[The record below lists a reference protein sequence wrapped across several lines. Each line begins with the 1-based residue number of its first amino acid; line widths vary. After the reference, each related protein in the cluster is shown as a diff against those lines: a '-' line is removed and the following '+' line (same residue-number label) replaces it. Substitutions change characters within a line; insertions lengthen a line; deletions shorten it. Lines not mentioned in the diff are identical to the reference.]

1 MKALIVG
8 SGNFSE
14 NALKLLDD
22 KTYIICADGG
32 YDHAISHGI
41 VPDILLGDLDSL
53 KGKTDVKTI
62 IYPKEKN
69 ETDSEIALLYA
80 ISKGYRDIVMT
91 GVTGTRLDHTLGNI
105 FLLKKAADMRAKAVI
120 ADDNNEIYYVRD
132 SIRLCGEKGEFF
144 SVVPLCQSVLV
155 SINGAKYPLDRET
168 LEFGTSRGISNEFLG
183 KECEVTVHEGSALII
198 KSKD

>member
-14 NALKLLDD
+14 NALKLIDD

-32 YDHAISHGI
+32 YDHAMEHGI

-62 IYPKEKN
+62 IYPTEKN
-69 ETDSEIALLYA
+69 ETDSELALLYA
-80 ISKGYRDIVMT
+80 ISKGYKDIVMT

-105 FLLKKAADMRAKAVI
+105 FLLKKAADMGAKAVI

-132 SIRLCGEKGEFF
+132 GIRMNGEKGEFF
-144 SVVPLCQSVLV
+144 SVVPISQNILV
-155 SINGAKYPLDRET
+155 SISGAKYPLSKERI
-168 LEFGTSRGISNEFLG
+168 EFGTSRGISNEFLG

>member
-14 NALKLLDD
+14 NALKLIDD

-32 YDHAISHGI
+32 YDHAVSHGI

-53 KGKTDVKTI
+53 KGKTGVETI
-62 IYPKEKN
+62 VYPTEKN
-69 ETDSEIALLYA
+69 ETDSELALLYA
-80 ISKGYRDIVMT
+80 INKGYKDIVMT

-105 FLLKKAADMRAKAVI
+105 FLLKTASDMGAKAVI

-132 SIRLCGEKGEFF
+132 NIRLYGEKGEFF
-144 SVVPLCQSVLV
+144 SVIPICQNILV
-155 SINGAKYPLDRET
+155 SISGAKYPLTKAR
-168 LEFGTSRGISNEFLG
+168 LELGTTRGISNEFLG
-183 KECEVTVHEGSALII
+183 KECVVTIHEGSALFI